1 VSNSEKYNLLAN
13 VWQKF
18 VTKGEIDTSL
28 SPEVI
33 KSWLRC
39 KNHLLNPLAKA
50 PLDKLEQY
58 RINERLEKYHALL
71 EVSIPIMEDL
81 YLSIKG
87 SGFSVIL
94 TDNEGYILKVIGD
107 PCFLQHSNK
116 VHLSEGVNWHE
127 RVKGTNAIALALEER
142 RPITIF
148 AHEHFHQE
156 NHFLTC
162 SAAPIFDSNYNL
174 IGVLDISGNFQ
185 QAHPHNLGLA
195 LAAAKAIQHRL
206 LMRENNTLK
215 EPASHLH
222 SAKYNFDYIIGE
234 SQKIKDA
241 IRLAKKAAQSDSV
254 VLLQGESGTGKEL
267 FAHAIHNYSRRK
279 NGPFIALNCGAIP
292 DTLMESE
299 LFGYEAGAFTGA
311 KSQGQIGKFELANS
325 GTLFL
330 DEISE
335 LPLESQTS
343 LLRVLQ
349 DHTITRIGGNKAIP
363 IDVRIIAA
371 TNKDL
376 FAEIQ
381 KDRFRL
387 DLFYRIN
394 VISIDIPPLRERLE
408 DIEILTHH
416 YLTKLGSKLH
426 NSFVKVSPEVK
437 QIFYQ
442 YKWPGNI
449 RELINV
455 LERALHLLEEDLI
468 LPQHLP
474 LQLKNAQDFSKNE
487 FLWENA
493 EVKLIKSA
501 LIQTGNNI
509 SKAAELLGI
518 GRATLYRK
526 MGKYKIR

>member
-1 VSNSEKYNLLAN
+1 MTNSEKYTLLAN
-13 VWQKF
+13 AWHKF
-18 VTKGEIDTSL
+18 VTNGEIDNSL
-28 SPEVI
+28 TPEVV

-39 KNHLLNPLAKA
+39 KDLLNPLVKA
-50 PLDKLEQY
+50 PLEKLEQY
-58 RINERLEKYHALL
+58 RIKERLEKHQVLL

-107 PCFLQHSNK
+107 PTFLQRSNK
-116 VHLSEGVNWHE
+116 VHLSEGVSWHE
-127 RVKGTNAIALALEER
+127 KVKGTNAIALALEEQ

-148 AHEHFHQE
+148 AQEHFYQE

-162 SAAPIFDSNYNL
+162 SAAPIFDMNYNL

-185 QAHPHNLGLA
+185 RAHPHNLGLA
-195 LAAAKAIQHRL
+195 LAAAKAIQNKL
-206 LMRENNTLK
+206 IMRNNNGTKGLT
-215 EPASHLH
+215 PNYH

-234 SQKIKDA
+234 SKKIKDA
-241 IRLAKKAAQSDSV
+241 IKLAKKASQSDSII
-254 VLLQGESGTGKEL
+254 LLQGESGTGKEL
-267 FAHAIHNYSRRK
+267 FAHAVHNYSHRK
-279 NGPFIALNCGAIP
+279 NGPFVALNCGAIP
-292 DTLMESE
+292 ETLIESE
-299 LFGYEAGAFTGA
+299 LFGYEPGAFTGA
-311 KSQGQIGKFELANS
+311 KTQGQQGKFELANS

-349 DHTITRIGGNKAIP
+349 DHTFTRIGGIKPIP
-363 IDVRIIAA
+363 MDVRIIAA

-376 FAEIQ
+376 LEEIQ
-381 KDRFRL
+381 NGKFRL

-394 VISIDIPPLRERLE
+394 VISIDIPPLRDRPE
-408 DIEILTHH
+408 DIDTLTYH
-416 YLTKLGSKLH
+416 YLTRLGSKLH
-426 NSFVKVSPEVK
+426 HSFVKVSPEVK

-442 YKWPGNI
+442 YRWPGNI

-455 LERALHLLEEDLI
+455 LERALHLLDEDLI

-474 LQLKNAQDFSKNE
+474 LQLKNEGISSKNDLLIE
-487 FLWENA
+487 TA
-493 EVKLIKSA
+493 EEKLIKSA
-501 LIQTGNNI
+501 LLQTGNNM

-526 MGKYKIR
+526 LGKYNIR